1 MRRNERIQTD
11 KGGELKMGFWT
22 NLLGD
27 TKSARESD
35 EMDERR

>member
-1 MRRNERIQTD
+1 
-11 KGGELKMGFWT
+11 MGFWT

-35 EMDERR
+35 EWDEERFKETEKKE